1 MMRTTAIAACLALL
15 LTGCSGGTGTT
26 PLYTQIGGAVRATIA
41 ARKAGRA
48 PRAEVTRA
56 QLDTLTDPFLEVT
69 VERRDILAYLFISTI
84 RRDDSPGEIVQWRSD
99 DDATITMRNGV
110 LIATRGLGGGVVSAS
125 ARVEGDRPGPASGGA
140 RQLDIRA
147 GDLDIRHVEFLCDL
161 DDLGPERVVI
171 VERAQATRHLRET
184 CMAAG
189 GGRVVNDYWIDSG
202 GSDVVWQSRQWAGP
216 EIGYIRTRRL
226 TTG

>member
-1 MMRTTAIAACLALL
+1 MRAALVLLLALGL
-15 LTGCSGGTGTT
+15 AACSGGTGQQ
-26 PLYTQIGGAVRATIA
+26 PLFPQILTSAKAAIG
-41 ARKAGRA
+41 ARKAKREA
-48 PRAEVTRA
+48 AARPPLTRA
-56 QLDTLTDPFLEVT
+56 ALDTVEGSFMEIVRENTDQ
-69 VERRDILAYLFISTI
+69 LAYLYVDDV
-84 RRDDSPGEIVQWRSD
+84 RRDLLPGLVVQWRSED
-99 DDATITMRNGV
+99 DVTLTMRNGV

>member
-15 LTGCSGGTGTT
+15 LTGCSGGTATT

-110 LIATRGLGGGVVSAS
+110 LIATRGIGGDMISSVVPVAEGVT
-125 ARVEGDRPGPASGGA
+125 GPAHGGE
-140 RQLDIRA
+140 RRHDIRTGNLQIA
-147 GDLDIRHVEFLCDL
+147 QLVLACDL
-161 DDLGPERVVI
+161 TDLGPETIVI
-171 VERAQATRHLRET
+171 VERAHRTRHLAER
-184 CMAAG
+184 CAAEG
-189 GGRVVNDYWIDSG
+189 GGVVENDYWVDSARG
-202 GSDVVWQSRQWAGP
+202 IVWQSRQWAGP
-216 EIGYIRTRRL
+216 HIGYLRTRRL
-226 TTG
+226 TE

>member
-1 MMRTTAIAACLALL
+1 MSQETLLKNARLVLEDEVVTGSVLLRDGLIADV
-15 LTGCSGGTGTT
+15 GGTSE
-26 PLYTQIGGAVRATIA
+26 A
-41 ARKAGRA
+41 AGDDMAG
-48 PRAEVTRA
+48 
-56 QLDTLTDPFLEVT
+56 D
-69 VERRDILAYLFISTI
+69 YLL
-84 RRDDSPGEIVQWRSD
+84 PGLVVQWRSED
-99 DDATITMRNGV
+99 DVTLTMRNGV